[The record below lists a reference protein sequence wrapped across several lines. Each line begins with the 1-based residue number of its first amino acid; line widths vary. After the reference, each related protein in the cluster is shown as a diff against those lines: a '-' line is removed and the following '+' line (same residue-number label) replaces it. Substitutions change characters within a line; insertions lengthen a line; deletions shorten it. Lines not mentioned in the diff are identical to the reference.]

1 MHQSMQRALEMHQK
15 SMEFD
20 MQGRTLTQASPVQ
33 PILLLYANRH
43 PHHAHS
49 MTLQRVISTPLWTPI
64 HMLPVQPHVLTHL
77 DPSPTQAP
85 SILHY
90 HLLHNPILCSLH
102 HCMQCCVKP
111 AMPSTT

>member
-33 PILLLYANRH
+33 PILSLYADRH

-49 MTLQRVISTPLWTPI
+49 MTLQRAISTPLWTLI
-64 HMLPVQPHVLTHL
+64 HTLPVQPHVLTHL
-77 DPSPTQAP
+77 EPSPTKV
-85 SILHY
+85 SSVLHY
-90 HLLHNPILCSLH
+90 HLPHPPILCSLH
-102 HCMQCCVKP
+102 HHLQYCVKP
-111 AMPSTT
+111 AMPS